1 MEDKIFLLVKV
12 TIKTNY
18 PRISSAIEELQSK
31 TDLRVTSTANVKVLK
46 TEIMQL
52 NTKNR

>member
-12 TIKTNY
+12 TISTTHSD
-18 PRISSAIEELQSK
+18 IHDAIKELQSK
-31 TDLRVTSTANVKVLK
+31 TDLQLSSTQNVRVLK

-52 NTKNR
+52 RTRTH